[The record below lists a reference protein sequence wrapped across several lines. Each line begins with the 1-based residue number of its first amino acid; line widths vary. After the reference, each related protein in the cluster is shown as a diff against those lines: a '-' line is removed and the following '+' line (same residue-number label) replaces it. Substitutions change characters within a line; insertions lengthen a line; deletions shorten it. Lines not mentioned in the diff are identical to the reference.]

1 MSRVRDNLFTSV
13 SSGVKPGTPGTIS
26 DAENVIISDTEP
38 STPTSTTIWLDTSNG
53 SNLLKIYDISTSTW
67 IPVSGAWA

>member
-13 SSGVKPGTPGTIS
+13 TSENQNTPGTIS

-38 STPTSTTIWLDTSNG
+38 STPSTTTIWLDTSNG
-53 SNLLKIYDISTSTW
+53 SNLLKIYDVTTASW
-67 IPVSGAWA
+67 IAVSGAWA